1 VSLPPGSTPPDELQR
16 GLAFE
21 RVAFFSDAVFAI
33 AITLLIID
41 VRVPALPEDATAD
54 QLLKALGSTVPAVFA
69 YALSFATIGLY
80 WLSHWRRYR
89 FIARVDERVVGLNLV
104 LLGLVAFIPF
114 PTSVIGEHGDLVP
127 AVVLYALAQ
136 AAAGIAGTLT
146 WIDVWRRGL
155 TVPGLSQTEA
165 RLTALRGF
173 SVPVVMLG
181 TLPLL
186 PILGTSAVE
195 TSWLLLFP
203 VQLVLNRMVRRRGRP
218 R

>member
-1 VSLPPGSTPPDELQR
+1 VSIPPGSTPPDEMQR

-127 AVVLYALAQ
+127 AVIFYALAQ

-146 WIDVWRRGL
+146 WVDVWRRGL
-155 TVPGLSQTEA
+155 TVPGLSETEA

-203 VQLVLNRMVRRRGRP
+203 VQLVLNRMARRRGSP
-218 R
+218 P

>member
-1 VSLPPGSTPPDELQR
+1 MSILPGSTPPDELQR

-41 VRVPALPEDATAD
+41 VRVPALPDDATAD
-54 QLLKALGSTVPAVFA
+54 QLLKALGATVPAVFA
-69 YALSFATIGLY
+69 YALSFTTIGLY

-89 FIARVDERVVGLNLV
+89 LIARVDERVVGLNLV

-127 AVVLYALAQ
+127 AVVLYAFAQ

-155 TVPGLSQTEA
+155 TVPGLSETEA

-203 VQLVLNRMVRRRGRP
+203 VQLLLNRMVRRRGRSP
-218 R
+218 

>member
-1 VSLPPGSTPPDELQR
+1 VSLPTGPTPPDELQR

-41 VRVPALPEDATAD
+41 VRVPALPEAATAD
-54 QLLKALGSTVPAVFA
+54 QLLKALGATVPAVFA
-69 YALSFATIGLY
+69 YALSFTTIGLY

-89 FIARVDERVVGLNLV
+89 LIARVDERAVGLNLV

-127 AVVLYALAQ
+127 AVVLYAFAQ

-155 TVPGLSQTEA
+155 TVPGLSETEA

-203 VQLVLNRMVRRRGRP
+203 VQLLLNRMVRRRGRSP
-218 R
+218 

>member
-1 VSLPPGSTPPDELQR
+1 VSIPPGSTPPDELQR

-41 VRVPALPEDATAD
+41 VRVPALPDDATAD
-54 QLLKALGSTVPAVFA
+54 QLLKALGATVPAVFA
-69 YALSFATIGLY
+69 YALSFTTIGLY

-89 FIARVDERVVGLNLV
+89 LIARVDERVVGLNLV

-127 AVVLYALAQ
+127 AVVLYAFAQ

-155 TVPGLSQTEA
+155 TVPGLSETEA

-203 VQLVLNRMVRRRGRP
+203 VQLLLNRMVRRRGRSP
-218 R
+218 

>member
-1 VSLPPGSTPPDELQR
+1 MSIRPGSTAPDELQR

-41 VRVPALPEDATAD
+41 VRVPALPDDATAD
-54 QLLKALGSTVPAVFA
+54 QLLKALGATVPAVFA
-69 YALSFATIGLY
+69 YALSFTTIGLY

-89 FIARVDERVVGLNLV
+89 LIARVDERAVGLNLV

-127 AVVLYALAQ
+127 AVVLYAFAQ
-136 AAAGIAGTLT
+136 AAAGIAGTIT

-155 TVPGLSQTEA
+155 TVPGLSETEA

-203 VQLVLNRMVRRRGRP
+203 VQLLLNRMVRRRGRSP
-218 R
+218 

>member
-1 VSLPPGSTPPDELQR
+1 VSIPPSPTPPDELQR

>member
-1 VSLPPGSTPPDELQR
+1 MSLPPGSTPPDELQR

>member
-1 VSLPPGSTPPDELQR
+1 MSTHSGSTPPDELQR

-21 RVAFFSDAVFAI
+21 RVLFFSDAVFAI

-41 VRVPALPEDATAD
+41 VRVPALPEVATAD

-69 YALSFATIGLY
+69 YALSFTTIGLY

-114 PTSVIGEHGDLVP
+114 PTSVIGEHGDLIP

-146 WIDVWRRGL
+146 WVDVWRRGL
-155 TVPGLSQTEA
+155 TVPGLSETEA

-218 R
+218 T

>member
-41 VRVPALPEDATAD
+41 VRVPPLPEDATAD

>member
-1 VSLPPGSTPPDELQR
+1 LSIPPAAAARDESDR
-16 GLAFE
+16 GIAFE
-21 RVAFFSDAVFAI
+21 RLVFFSDAVFAI
-33 AITLLIID
+33 AITLLIIE
-41 VRVPALPEDATAD
+41 VRLPVLPDSATAD
-54 QLLKALGSTVPAVFA
+54 QLLDALRSAIPSVFA

-80 WLSHWRRYR
+80 WISHWRRYR

-104 LLGLVAFIPF
+104 LLGFVAFIPF

-155 TVPGLSQTEA
+155 TVPGLSDIEA

-173 SVPVVMLG
+173 AIPVVMLG

-186 PILGTSAVE
+186 PLLGTSAVE
-195 TSWLLLFP
+195 LSWLLLFP
-203 VQLVLNRMVRRRGRP
+203 VQLGLNRMARRSGRP
-218 R
+218 T